1 LNHAIA
7 HQLGGQF
14 HLPHGLANALLLTTV
29 IRFNA
34 GDPRAAKRYARMAKA
49 CGFCPAEANDVAAIN
64 ALIQQIELLKQ
75 HCALPSLAVALK
87 EGRSDF
93 SARIP
98 AMVQAAL
105 ADVTLRT
112 NPRPANAEAIRELLE
127 ELL

>member
-1 LNHAIA
+1 
-7 HQLGGQF
+7 GGQF

-34 GDPRAAKRYARMAKA
+34 GVPRAAKRYARLAKA
-49 CGFCPAEANDVAAIN
+49 CGFCPAEANDIAAIN

-75 HCALPSLAVALK
+75 RCALPSLAVALK
-87 EGRSDF
+87 EGRSNF

-112 NPRPANAEAIRELLE
+112 NPRPASAEEIRELLE

>member
-1 LNHAIA
+1 
-7 HQLGGQF
+7 
-14 HLPHGLANALLLTTV
+14 V

-34 GDPRAAKRYARMAKA
+34 GDPRAAKRYARLAKA

-75 HCALPSLAVALK
+75 RCALPSLAVALK

>member
-1 LNHAIA
+1 
-7 HQLGGQF
+7 
-14 HLPHGLANALLLTTV
+14 
-29 IRFNA
+29 
-34 GDPRAAKRYARMAKA
+34 M
-49 CGFCPAEANDVAAIN
+49 PAEANDIAAIN

-75 HCALPSLAVALK
+75 RCVLPSLAVALK